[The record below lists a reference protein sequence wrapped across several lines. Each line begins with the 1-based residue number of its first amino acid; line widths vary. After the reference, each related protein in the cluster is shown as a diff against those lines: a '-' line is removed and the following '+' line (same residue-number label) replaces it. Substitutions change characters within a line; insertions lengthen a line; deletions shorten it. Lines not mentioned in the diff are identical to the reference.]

1 MTKPIGYEALCNALL
16 DGGVTSKQ
24 IIKHRFLLQAIAAQA
39 RTLPTAVRTDLRSW
53 RFELDFQ
60 KRSMRL
66 ELDNLSSTAT
76 LIQRQSG
83 DADGRTIYY
92 GPMRASFTT
101 ISDPLLWL
109 YPLEFTRFERL
120 RIWLEQKWIALKVW
134 CGKIRNR

>member
-39 RTLPTAVRTDLRSW
+39 RTLPVQVITDTSTWGFDLVW
-53 RFELDFQ
+53 KD
-60 KRSMRL
+60 KTWGIA
-66 ELDNLSSTAT
+66 LDNLSTKTSMHRVIRA
-76 LIQRQSG
+76 QS
-83 DADGRTIYY
+83 
-92 GPMRASFTT
+92 SFTFSADRRAAVSN
-101 ISDPLLWL
+101 ISDEMLWL